1 MNGRR
6 RWCNAIQMATFIRDL
21 FDLPDTVR
29 GGDFVLRL
37 DERFERPDQTVRGYV
52 VTPQLGL

>member
-21 FDLPDTVR
+21 FDQPGTVR

-37 DERFERPDQTVRGYV
+37 DERFERPDQTVRDYV
-52 VTPQLGL
+52 VTPQWGL

>member
-6 RWCNAIQMATFIRDL
+6 RWSNAIQMATFIRDL

-37 DERFERPDQTVRGYV
+37 DEGFERPDQTVRGYV